1 MAGPRM
7 NSADLSTP
15 RWIFGLGSL
24 LLVLLFGSLAFND
37 YRARDVAWHL
47 EIETHGELQSLALQ
61 SAQLNQRRQADM
73 VATALAGNAEVL
85 RQMRLIDAALRDGRS
100 LDDPRLERCAS
111 GCVRR

>member
-1 MAGPRM
+1 
-7 NSADLSTP
+7 
-15 RWIFGLGSL
+15 
-24 LLVLLFGSLAFND
+24 FGSLAFND

-100 LDDPRLERCAS
+100 LDDPRLERSRQRLRAALT
-111 GCVRR
+111 